1 MPQDYNQTMNLPKTE
16 FPMRA
21 GLPQSEPERL
31 KKWEADRVYD
41 HVMENNEGK
50 PLYVL
55 QTALRTPTAISTWAP
70 L

>member
-55 QTALRTPTAISTWAP
+55 HDGPRTQTATFTWAR